1 MWNDA
6 GPPGFAAGGLWRES
20 MTFSERRSTDP
31 ALAPREP
38 ILGTASGRGK
48 RATYHPSLVAP
59 ADASCRLRTG

>member
-6 GPPGFAAGGLWRES
+6 GPPDFAAGGLWRES

-31 ALAPREP
+31 ALAPQNVIVRT
-38 ILGTASGRGK
+38 GSGRRK
-48 RATYHPSLVAP
+48 RATFHPSLVAP